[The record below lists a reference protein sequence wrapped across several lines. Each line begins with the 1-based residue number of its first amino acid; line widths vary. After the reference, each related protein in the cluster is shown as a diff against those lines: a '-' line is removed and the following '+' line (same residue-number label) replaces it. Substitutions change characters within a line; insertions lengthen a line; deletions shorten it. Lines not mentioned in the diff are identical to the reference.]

1 MPQPHKTSAA
11 DQLLAAIAR
20 EFDALQK
27 QPIGPVLAQNFDED
41 GKLIRRRS

>member
-1 MPQPHKTSAA
+1 MPQPHKLSPA

-20 EFDALQK
+20 EFDALQA

-41 GKLIRRRS
+41 GRAIRRRS

>member
-1 MPQPHKTSAA
+1 MPQPHKSSAA
-11 DQLLAAIAR
+11 DAMIAAIAR
-20 EFDALQK
+20 EFDRLQQ